1 MIPKCM
7 LHVGKIVCLH
17 YNIREQYVYRYGSH
31 EIKINQ
37 KAEKYINKDYKLTWN
52 LLTVFIEVTLMGQ
65 RDI

>member
-1 MIPKCM
+1 M
-7 LHVGKIVCLH
+7 LHFGKIVCFH
-17 YNIREQYVYRYGSH
+17 YNIREQYVYRYGPH

-65 RDI
+65 NEI